1 MTKNN
6 KNLLNSSLV
15 LAFLSGLTIFS
26 LKKWGFVEGVFGREA
41 SPFLVYAKASHY
53 FMTPLFIFLMGTI
66 THGHIKKYY
75 DSGMEVNRR
84 TGLTNIVCMVLLFT
98 SGQSLL
104 IIGSRDIKYYAE
116 LFHLIIGSFFV
127 LMAFIHQRKN

>member
-6 KNLLNSSLV
+6 KNLLNSSLI

-53 FMTPLFIFLMGTI
+53 FATPILVFLMGTI
-66 THGHIKKYY
+66 THGHIKKHY
-75 DSGMEVNRR
+75 DAGMVKNRKSG
-84 TGLTNIVCMVLLFT
+84 LLNIVCMGLLFI

-104 IIGSRDIKYYAE
+104 IIGSKDIKYYAE
-116 LFHLIIGSFFV
+116 IIHLVIGSFFV